1 MGMTG
6 DALGELAGTRRI
18 VVCCGAGGVGKTT
31 VSAAVGLAAARR
43 GRRAVVL
50 TIDPARRLADALGLP
65 SLPAEPAPVPR
76 PLLDRAGV
84 PPSGSLHALM
94 LDPKDTF
101 DRLVQRLDPQGAPRI
116 LKNRLYQHI
125 SGMLAGMQEYTA
137 EEKLHELHGDPR
149 FDVVVVDT
157 PPSRN
162 ALDFLDA
169 PGKLSRFLDERVLR
183 WFVPQKGLRSALLAR
198 TGRLVSSVLSR
209 IFGQGFTEELAGFLG
224 ALGGMTATF
233 RAHAEEVRA
242 LLGSPQ
248 ATFLLVTAPEPAA
261 VEDALHF
268 RSRLDELHLP
278 FGGYVVNRFHP
289 DRDEPAAAELHDVL
303 ASLQREVDGPAARE
317 LLGRIEE
324 LYAHERA
331 RGKLD
336 RQMLSRLLR
345 DARGPVV
352 GVPHLTFDLS
362 DVGGLAQILERSFAG
377 SAAGGAGPTSPAPA
391 ALRDLPPRGAGG

>member
-1 MGMTG
+1 MTG
-6 DALGELAGTRRI
+6 DALGELIGSRRI

-31 VSAAVGLAAARR
+31 IAAAVGLAAARR

-65 SLPAEPAPVPR
+65 TLPSEPAPVPR
-76 PLLDRAGV
+76 EILDRAGV
-84 PPSGSLHALM
+84 PPEGSLDALM
-94 LDPKDTF
+94 LDPKETF
-101 DRLVQRLDPQGAPRI
+101 DRLVHKLEPAPGAADRI
-116 LKNRLYQHI
+116 LQNRLYQHI

-157 PPSRN
+157 PPARN
-162 ALDFLDA
+162 ALDFLEA
-169 PGKLSRFLDERVLR
+169 PGKLSRFLDDRVLR

-209 IFGQGFTEELAGFLG
+209 IFGQGFTEELAGFL
-224 ALGGMTATF
+224 ATLGGMTATF

-242 LLGSPQ
+242 LLGSPA

-261 VEDALHF
+261 LEDALHF
-268 RSRLDELHLP
+268 RRRLDELSLP

-289 DRDEPAAAELHDVL
+289 DREEPTGEELTQVASALERVIEPAE
-303 ASLQREVDGPAARE
+303 ARA

-324 LYAHERA
+324 LFAHERA

-336 RQMLSRLLR
+336 RQMLERLLR
-345 DARGPVV
+345 QARGPVV
-352 GVPHLTFDLS
+352 GVPHLAFDLS
-362 DVGGLAQILERSFAG
+362 DVSGLAQILERSF
-377 SAAGGAGPTSPAPA
+377 PAT
-391 ALRDLPPRGAGG
+391 G